1 MRGAAMFEDSA
12 GFEFE
17 CVTST
22 VSVYENEGIRVDVLN
37 ASDADQR
44 IRVTRLPRYGRRGP

>member
-44 IRVTRLPRYGRRGP
+44 VRVTRLPRYGRRGP